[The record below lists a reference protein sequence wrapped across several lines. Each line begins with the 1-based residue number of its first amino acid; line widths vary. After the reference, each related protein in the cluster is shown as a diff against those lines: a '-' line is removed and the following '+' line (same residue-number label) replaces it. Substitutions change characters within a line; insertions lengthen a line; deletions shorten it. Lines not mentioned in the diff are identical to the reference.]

1 MNPGRRGKGCEEP
14 EAKHKRGAEG
24 TGEEWPCLGV
34 AGGPCESQK
43 GSRDEGRVLGDMG
56 CPLPP
61 L

>member
-1 MNPGRRGKGCEEP
+1 MNPGGRGKGCEEP
-14 EAKHKRGAEG
+14 ESKQKQGAEG
-24 TGEEWPCLGV
+24 TAEEGPCLGA
-34 AGGPCESQK
+34 AGGPCKSRK